1 MKAQSVLNKI
11 MTLLSIE
18 NNEEVKLA
26 YAKLADGT
34 ILESPSFDLGEP
46 VEVVSEDG
54 TKSKA
59 PEGEHEIALRDS
71 EGNDVIIR
79 IVVDA
84 EGKITERENVEEA
97 QPEAP
102 EVGESEIESEVE
114 MAEEP
119 MAEGEVAPT
128 EAPAEDEKAAKIK
141 ELEDKILALE
151 ALINEFQQKKE
162 QQMEEVDVPKLD
174 GAPVEEQ
181 TVQNFMKPSK
191 RIGETTFDRVLRN
204 LSK

>member
-102 EVGESEIESEVE
+102 EESESEIESEVE

-128 EAPAEDEKAAKIK
+128 ETPAEDEKAAKIK

>member
-102 EVGESEIESEVE
+102 EVGESEIESEIQ

-128 EAPAEDEKAAKIK
+128 ETPAEDEKAAKIK

>member
-102 EVGESEIESEVE
+102 EVGESEIESEIQ